1 MTGAGDALTSGPDGR
16 SLPPWVRRAIL
27 SLLVGV
33 AALYYLRGLLEA
45 LRPLILVLLV
55 AFFLS
60 FALEPAVNRLERAG
74 LRRGLGT
81 ALVMVALVAAL
92 GGFGIQVGSLL
103 AEQVTEFSE
112 NVPAYL
118 SDVDE
123 WLEDSFGIENA
134 TADLRADYDTGA
146 LASWL
151 GDVADDLARF
161 GTTVVNVLFQLFT
174 VGLFTFYLV
183 AEGPKLRRLVCS
195 FIAERHQRHVL
206 EVWDLAIEKTGGYI
220 LSRSVLALGSS
231 LVHWAAFE
239 IIGLPSALA
248 LALWVGIMSQFVPVV
263 GTFIAGA
270 LPLVIAL
277 LGEPV
282 DGLWVVVV
290 IAVYQQIENYIL
302 GPRITSHTMQLHVAV
317 AFGSVIA
324 GAAVLGV
331 VGALL
336 ALPAA
341 ATIQAVIAAEAE
353 RHEVAE
359 HLQEASSQRRGHG
372 ERLEPPSDDAD
383 RTWG

>member
-1 MTGAGDALTSGPDGR
+1 MPSSGDALTSDPDGR
-16 SLPPWVRRAIL
+16 ALPPWARRAIL

-60 FALEPAVNRLERAG
+60 FALEPAVNRLERVG

-81 ALVMVALVAAL
+81 ALVMVALVAAV

-151 GDVADDLARF
+151 GDVADDLARC

-220 LSRSVLALGSS
+220 LSRSLLALGSS
-231 LVHWAAFE
+231 LIHWAAFE

-282 DGLWVVVV
+282 NGLWVVVV
-290 IAVYQQIENYIL
+290 IAVYQQIENYVL

-317 AFGSVIA
+317 AFGSVLA
-324 GAAVLGV
+324 GSAILGV

-372 ERLEPPSDDAD
+372 ERLEPPSDDLDEA
-383 RTWG
+383 